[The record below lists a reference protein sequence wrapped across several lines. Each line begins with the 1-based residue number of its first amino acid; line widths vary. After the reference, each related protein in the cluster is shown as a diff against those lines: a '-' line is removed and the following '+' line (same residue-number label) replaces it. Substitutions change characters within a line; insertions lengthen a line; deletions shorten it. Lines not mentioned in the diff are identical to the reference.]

1 MLLRA
6 LTDFDHQKWT
16 WVRRASKQALSSA
29 GPFVACVR
37 IFTKSSESPTASKM
51 DNTTAE
57 PLYADFL
64 SVYLRLP
71 QDPRTKD
78 WIMVKYPSIVLW
90 SVGIYLYFVKVWGPR
105 YMKGREPF
113 NLRYVILIYNAFMV
127 TCSAWFLITILR
139 LTYVGGGYSLF
150 CQGLDF
156 STAPKAIELLD
167 VYWWL
172 RILRLLDF
180 LDTIFFVLRKKFN
193 QVSTLH
199 VVHHSLVVLDCWFW
213 TRIGTDGHISFIIA
227 LNTFVHVVMYTYY
240 FLSSIGPKAQKYLWW
255 KRYLTLLQ
263 ITQFI
268 VAMVHGSIPLF
279 YDCGYP
285 KLYVYLAMPQGA
297 LFLYLFFEFYF
308 KVYIRNSRKGFQ
320 TVCNAQGSLGL
331 SESKTTKVQ

>member
-1 MLLRA
+1 M
-6 LTDFDHQKWT
+6 
-16 WVRRASKQALSSA
+16 S
-29 GPFVACVR
+29 
-37 IFTKSSESPTASKM
+37 
-51 DNTTAE
+51 NTTE
-57 PLYADFL
+57 PPYADFL

-90 SVGIYLYFVKVWGPR
+90 SVGLYLYFVKVWGPR

-113 NLRYVILIYNAFMV
+113 NLRYVILLYNTFMV
-127 TCSAWFLITILR
+127 TCSAWFLVTILR

-156 STAPKAIELLD
+156 STAPKALELLE

-213 TRIGTDGHISFIIA
+213 TRIGHRRTHLFHDSAEHVRTRGYVHLLFSLVHRTEGAEVPLVEA
-227 LNTFVHVVMYTYY
+227 LLDSTSDHAVHCRHGARLRYH
-240 FLSSIGPKAQKYLWW
+240 SSTTA
-255 KRYLTLLQ
+255 
-263 ITQFI
+263 
-268 VAMVHGSIPLF
+268 
-279 YDCGYP
+279 GYP

-308 KVYIRNSRKGFQ
+308 KVYIHKSRKGFQ
-320 TVCNAQGSLGL
+320 TVCNAQDGL
-331 SESKTTKVQ
+331 HTSQSKTTKVQ